1 MSVTRSCMAAS
12 PPCLPCIPRLTS
24 QQETAIRGKSE
35 SGVMWCGLQASMRC
49 TSPERSSRLSMD
61 ATLAYALEIAVH
73 TPRAQMLCVADE
85 MRLVARSE
93 GLTLRQKTV
102 AFPSRQISAL
112 HLYADHLV
120 PGAKARLLQ
129 MSLYSSARG
138 FGGIPKHSVGV
149 TCLSAANISS
159 LNMPACPRIV
169 RRGIEYAEV
178 CLSGRIPQSRR
189 ERNRIS
195 VTRRQSAFQK
205 HSQLHTC
212 LFRPRTCCA
221 NTTKPLVE
229 GMCLGDT
236 IFFSPPYSR
245 ASSRACLSVS
255 RPTVVGERRL
265 CNQRT
270 LLTLSSPEAEGRE
283 EGRL

>member
-1 MSVTRSCMAAS
+1 
-12 PPCLPCIPRLTS
+12 
-24 QQETAIRGKSE
+24 
-35 SGVMWCGLQASMRC
+35 MWCGLQASMRC

-178 CLSGRIPQSRR
+178 CLSVCLGAFHNRGESETESRSRDGSQHSKNIASSIPASFVRERVVQTQQSRWLR
-189 ERNRIS
+189 GCVLE
-195 VTRRQSAFQK
+195 TQ
-205 HSQLHTC
+205 
-212 LFRPRTCCA
+212 
-221 NTTKPLVE
+221 
-229 GMCLGDT
+229 
-236 IFFSPPYSR
+236 FFF
-245 ASSRACLSVS
+245 L
-255 RPTVVGERRL
+255 
-265 CNQRT
+265 
-270 LLTLSSPEAEGRE
+270 LLTLVRVHALVCPFRDRPLWEKEDCAISGRC
-283 EGRL
+283 